1 MNSPITVSTLNVQI
15 KSLLETTFSF
25 VYVEGEISNLTYHNS
40 GHIYFSIKDAS
51 STISCVMF
59 KGNTRNLK
67 FRLEVGQKVV
77 ISGSV
82 TVYAPRGNYQL
93 LATKIEPSGVGA
105 LALAYEQLKK
115 KLELKGYFD
124 PSGKKELPKYPKK
137 IVLVT
142 SGTGAAIEDMKKVA
156 SKRWPLIEMILIPAL
171 VQGEGAKFDIV
182 QAIQKADTLNADVMV
197 VGRGGGSVEDLWAFN
212 EEMVAD
218 AIFNASTPIIS
229 AVGHESDFVISDF
242 VSDVRA
248 ATPSNAIE
256 IALPDSNELR
266 MYLDNLSDE
275 FQRSFKIVINN
286 KEITLKHLSSSFKQ
300 NSFENKFNFVQNN
313 INDMKKNFNNF
324 FQQVLSKKEQEIK
337 LLSNSYEA
345 NHPDK
350 KSKRGFVQV
359 TKDNTITSLEEVQLD
374 DIINLETSKL
384 SVKTKVLNIN
394 YNK

>member
-1 MNSPITVSTLNVQI
+1 MNSPITVSTLNIQI

-59 KGNTRNLK
+59 KGNTRYLK
-67 FRLEVGQKVV
+67 FRLEVGQK
-77 ISGSV
+77 IILSGSV

-93 LATKIEPSGVGA
+93 LATKIEPLGVGA

-115 KLELKGYFD
+115 KLELKGYFEQ
-124 PSGKKELPKYPKK
+124 GRKKELPKYPKK

-142 SGTGAAIEDMKKVA
+142 SSTGAAIEDMKKVA
-156 SKRWPLIEMILIPAL
+156 SKRWPLVELILIPAL

-182 QAIQKADTLNADVMV
+182 EAIQKADTLNADVMV
-197 VGRGGGSVEDLWAFN
+197 VGRGGGSIEDLWAFN
-212 EEMVAD
+212 EEMVSD
-218 AIFNASTPIIS
+218 AIFSAKTPIIS

-256 IALPDSNELR
+256 IALPDSNELK

-275 FQRSFKIVINN
+275 YVRAFKIVINN
-286 KEITLKHLSSSFKQ
+286 KETVLNHLSFSFKQ

-313 INDMKKNFNNF
+313 IKDLQKNFNNF
-324 FQQVLSKKEQEIK
+324 FQQILSKKEQEIT
-337 LLSNSYEA
+337 LLSSSYDA

-350 KSKRGFVQV
+350 KSKKVFVQV
-359 TKDNTITSLEEVQLD
+359 TNENVIMSLDELHLD
-374 DIINLETSKL
+374 DIINLETSEL
-384 SVKTKVLNIN
+384 SVKTKVLHIN